1 MRFVDNPGVLEK
13 FKQGGL
19 QPRVK
24 LCHQRARKTEKEGRK
39 KGREGGRKGGRN
51 ESLRTE
57 VAAFVFASH
66 QDERFRALSGV
77 ES

>member
-13 FKQGGL
+13 FRQRGI

-39 KGREGGRKGGRN
+39 KGREEVRN
-51 ESLRTE
+51 PFRTK
-57 VAAFVFASH
+57 VAVFVFASH
-66 QDERFRALSGV
+66 QDKRFRPLSGV
-77 ES
+77 KS

>member
-1 MRFVDNPGVLEK
+1 MRFVDNPGVLEE
-13 FKQGGL
+13 FKQRGL

-39 KGREGGRKGGRN
+39 KGREGGRN

>member
-13 FKQGGL
+13 FRQRGM

-39 KGREGGRKGGRN
+39 KGREEGRK
-51 ESLRTE
+51 ESLRTK
-57 VAAFVFASH
+57 VAVFVFASH
-66 QDERFRALSGV
+66 QDKRFRPLSGV
-77 ES
+77 KS